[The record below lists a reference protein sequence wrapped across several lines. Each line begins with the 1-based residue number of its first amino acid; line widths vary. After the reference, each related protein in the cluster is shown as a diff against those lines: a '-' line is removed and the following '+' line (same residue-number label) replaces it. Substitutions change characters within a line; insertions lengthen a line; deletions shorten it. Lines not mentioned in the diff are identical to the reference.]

1 MRRALRPRAP
11 TGRDSTRVGLAWH
24 QSTRD
29 GRAVLWHNGGT
40 GGFRSVVA
48 LDRETGDGVVVLVS
62 AALSSQTVLKTGRAL
77 LRALR
82 PD

>member
-1 MRRALRPRAP
+1 M
-11 TGRDSTRVGLAWH
+11 
-24 QSTRD
+24 
-29 GRAVLWHNGGT
+29 LWHNGGT

-62 AALSSQTVLKTGRAL
+62 AALSSRTVLKTGRAL